1 MHGMPRRVIIVDD
14 NREVRSAVGRIID
27 QQVDMELI
35 GVASGVAEGV
45 ALVRWWQPD
54 ASRP

>member
-1 MHGMPRRVIIVDD
+1 MHGMPLRVIIVDD

-35 GVASGVAEGV
+35 GVASGVEEGV
-45 ALVRWWQPD
+45 ALVAARCR
-54 ASRP
+54 RP